1 MNKYMIFLRPRSKKI
16 KSERGVALLF
26 VVLLTSVL
34 LMVALGIQNI
44 AYKELVFA
52 MEARDS
58 NLAFFAADTGLECGL
73 YLHRVDHNMFAS
85 ITPHAIPDATHPYTC
100 NGQNPL
106 NISGRVFVGGVSHF
120 ALDLGAQCVDVSV
133 DKFTYMAPDPMTGTT
148 PWIVSGATMYYTV
161 ITARGYNTKITA
173 PGALQCLPLTGG
185 TPANLVSRVLQV
197 TLEPS

>member
-1 MNKYMIFLRPRSKKI
+1 MNKHMAFLGLTSKKN
-16 KSERGVALLF
+16 KGDQGVALLF

-34 LMVALGIQNI
+34 FLVALGIQNI
-44 AYKELVFA
+44 AYKELVFS

-73 YLHRVDHNMFAS
+73 YLHRVDPNMFAS
-85 ITPHAIPDATHPYTC
+85 ITSLSIPDSSHPYTC

-133 DKFTYMAPDPMTGTT
+133 DKLNVMAPDPATGVT
-148 PWIVSGATMYYTV
+148 PWIVSGSTMYYTI

-173 PGALQCLPLTGG
+173 PGALQCLPITGG

-197 TLEPS
+197 TLDP